1 MNLMELIKGKVSINN
16 LRYRVKTTNYLIR
29 PQCSLQFAIGPPSYS
44 SCLLLI
50 AMHMSFTQQML
61 LIPPNCRGTRLRM
74 DLHP

>member
-1 MNLMELIKGKVSINN
+1 MNLMELIKGKVSIKN

-61 LIPPNCRGTRLRM
+61 LIPPNHRGTRLRIN
-74 DLHP
+74 LHP